1 MKKYYKYLNI
11 FLIILVLGSLA
22 SLNFRYQ
29 FNEVDVY
36 EGEHEC
42 LIRTDSLTGKSCL
55 IGGSQICKFDSAFGK
70 LEKCYEVT
78 KK

>member
-1 MKKYYKYLNI
+1 MKKYYKYLII
-11 FLIILVLGSLA
+11 FFIILVLGILA

-29 FNEVDVY
+29 INEVEVY
-36 EGEHEC
+36 EGKHEC

-55 IGGSQICKFDSAFGK
+55 IGGSQLCNLSSHFGK